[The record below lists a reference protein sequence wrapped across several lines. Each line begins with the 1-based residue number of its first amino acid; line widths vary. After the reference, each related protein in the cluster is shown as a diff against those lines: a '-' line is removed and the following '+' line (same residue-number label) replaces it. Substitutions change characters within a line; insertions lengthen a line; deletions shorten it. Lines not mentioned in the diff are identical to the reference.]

1 MNANGAVQTLEGDGL
16 EVGEALVSRGRTIT
30 EADVVGF
37 AALSGDWHPQHADA
51 TWAAESRFGR
61 RVAHGMLVLSYS
73 IGLMPLDPS
82 RVVALRGLRDVVFKR
97 PVFIGDTIHA
107 EGRVES
113 VRPLDAD
120 TALLH
125 LGWRVLNQDGEGVVR
140 AKLAVVLRLS
150 GETASPEV
158 AARTAPEEA
167 AGAGTA
173 AEEVEEVF
181 L

>member
-1 MNANGAVQTLEGDGL
+1 MSANGGGHKVRLGGL
-16 EVGEALVSRGRTIT
+16 QGGEALVSRGRTIT

-82 RVVALRGLRDVVFKR
+82 RVEALRGLRDVVFKR
-97 PVFIGDTIHA
+97 PVFIGDTIRA
-107 EGRVES
+107 EGRVEA
-113 VRPLDAD
+113 VTPLDGE
-120 TALLH
+120 TALVH
-125 LGWRVLNQDGEGVVR
+125 LGWRIVNQHDESVAR
-140 AKLAVVLRLS
+140 AKLAIVWRLDQDLS
-150 GETASPEV
+150 SADVASR
-158 AARTAPEEA
+158 AAGEEA
-167 AGAGTA
+167 GGESVAG
-173 AEEVEEVF
+173 EVEEVF

>member
-1 MNANGAVQTLEGDGL
+1 MNANGAGQGMELDGL
-16 EVGEALVSRGRTIT
+16 EVGQVLVSRGRTIT

-37 AALSGDWHPQHADA
+37 AAFSGDWHPQHADA

-97 PVFIGDTIHA
+97 PVFIGDTIRA
-107 EGRVES
+107 EGRVEE
-113 VRPLDAD
+113 VKELDGE
-120 TALLH
+120 TALVQF
-125 LGWRVLNQDGEGVVR
+125 GWRIINQRDEGVVR
-140 AKLAVVLRLS
+140 SKLAVVCLRS
-150 GETASPEV
+150 GDLGSPETP
-158 AARTAPEEA
+158 APTGGDEARGQA
-167 AGAGTA
+167 AGAR
-173 AEEVEEVF
+173 EVEEVF